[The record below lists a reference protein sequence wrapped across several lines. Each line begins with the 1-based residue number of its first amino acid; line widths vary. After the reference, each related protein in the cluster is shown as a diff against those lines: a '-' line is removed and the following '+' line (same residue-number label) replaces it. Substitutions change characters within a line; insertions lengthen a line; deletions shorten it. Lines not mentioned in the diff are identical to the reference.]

1 MAVQAASMSGSSLR
15 KLLRAEFGTLIML
28 LVVVSLSVYLI
39 LPMVILFWFS
49 FDVSSDVFIPPREWG
64 FGNWL
69 NAWDGRMPQALLNS
83 FLVWFFVMIIS
94 FPVAIAISMILA
106 RTRIPFSHGLEFMFW
121 IAFMFPGI
129 ASTLG
134 WMMMLQPQIGFFNVA
149 LERLPFINE
158 GPFNIFSLEGIVF
171 ARLMADGIAYKVI
184 LFTPAFR
191 NMDQALEEAGRVSG
205 ASKFGTLAKVTL
217 PVMASPIVL
226 VFALQLIRIFQGFE
240 TEWLLGARW
249 GFYVYSTLIYQQV
262 QSLDYGS
269 AVVTASLTL
278 LIIGIIFPLQRWV
291 TRRRHYTTVTGSFK
305 PGLIELGRWKWVFF
319 SAIALLLA
327 SLTALPILVLV
338 VGSFMSHVGFF
349 GLAETWTLRHWADVF
364 ADDVFASA
372 LRNTLI
378 LAVVAGV
385 ASPLLFSVIAYLI
398 VRSKWR
404 LRSTLDSVI
413 WVSAAFPGI
422 LSSLGLLMLF
432 LSVPVLSWLYGTLWA
447 LMLVVIISGN
457 TTGTNIF
464 KGVLV
469 QLGADLE
476 EASRVSG
483 AGWLTTYFKVVI
495 PVLMPTMVLIGMLNF
510 ISAANTTSNI
520 VLLAAI
526 GTKTLSLIALEW
538 GSADVAQA
546 EKAGIVSLVIMVLT
560 IGVALPMREI
570 AKRMGLRQN
579 MSARPGVGSAAASAA
594 APAPVAGRA

>member
-1 MAVQAASMSGSSLR
+1 MAAQAAGVSSSPLR
-15 KLLRAEFGTLIML
+15 KFLRAEFGTLIML
-28 LVVVSLSVYLI
+28 LVIVSLSLYLI
-39 LPMVILFWFS
+39 LPMLILFWFS
-49 FDVSSDVFIPPREWG
+49 LDVSSDVFIPPREWG
-64 FGNWL
+64 IDNWRH
-69 NAWDGRMPQALLNS
+69 AWDGRMPRALLNS

-106 RTRIPFSHGLEFMFW
+106 RTRIPFSHGLEFLFW

-149 LERLPFINE
+149 LEQLPFVDQ

-205 ASKFGTLAKVTL
+205 ASKLGTLAKVTL

-262 QSLDYGS
+262 QSLDYGG

-278 LIIGIIFPLQRWV
+278 LIIGAIFPVQRWV
-291 TRRRHYTTVTGSFK
+291 TRRRHYTTVTGNFK
-305 PGLIELGRWKWVFF
+305 PGLIDLGRWRWPLFG
-319 SAIALLLA
+319 AITLLLA
-327 SLTALPILVLV
+327 LLTALPILVLV

-349 GLAETWTLRHWADVF
+349 GLEQTWTLDHWRRVF
-364 ADDVFASA
+364 SDDVFFGA

-378 LAVVAGV
+378 LAIVAGIG
-385 ASPLLFSVIAYLI
+385 SPLLFSVIAYLI

-483 AGWLTTYFKVVI
+483 AGWFTTYFKVVA

-538 GSADVAQA
+538 GSADVAQMEA
-546 EKAGIVSLVIMVLT
+546 AGIVSLVIMALT
-560 IGVALPMREI
+560 IGVALPMREV

-579 MSARPGVGSAAASAA
+579 MSARTGVGAAAA
-594 APAPVAGRA
+594 APAPAAGRA

>member
-1 MAVQAASMSGSSLR
+1 MALQTASVRRTSLR
-15 KLLRAEFGTLIML
+15 RFLRAEFGTLIML
-28 LVVVSLSVYLI
+28 LVILSLSVYLI
-39 LPMVILFWFS
+39 VPMLILYLFS
-49 FDVSSDVFIPPREWG
+49 MNAAPDVFVGPWQWG
-64 FGNWL
+64 LDNWRY
-69 NAWDGRMPQALLNS
+69 AWDGRMPGALWNS

-94 FPVAIAISMILA
+94 FPAGIAISLILA

-134 WMMMLQPQIGFFNVA
+134 WMMMLQPQIGFFNVL
-149 LERLPFINE
+149 LEALPFIDE

-205 ASKFGTLAKVTL
+205 ASKFGTLVKVTL

-226 VFALQLIRIFQGFE
+226 VFSLQLIRIFQGFE
-240 TEWLLGARW
+240 TELLLGQRW
-249 GFYVYSTLIYQQV
+249 GFYVYSTLIWREV
-262 QSLDYGS
+262 QGLNYGG
-269 AVVTASLTL
+269 AVVIGSITL
-278 LIIGIIFPLQRWV
+278 LIIGMIFPLQRWV
-291 TRRRHYTTVTGSFK
+291 TRRRHYTTITGSFK
-305 PGLIELGRWKWVFF
+305 PGLIELGRLKWPFF
-319 SAIALLLA
+319 AAIALLLA
-327 SLTALPILVLV
+327 LLTALPILVLV

-349 GLAETWTLRHWADVF
+349 NATPTWTFDHWGRVF
-364 ADDVFASA
+364 TDDVFFSGT
-372 LRNTLI
+372 RNTLI
-378 LAVVAGV
+378 LAIVAGIG
-385 ASPLLFSVIAYLI
+385 SPLLFSVIAYLI

-404 LRSTLDSVI
+404 MRSTLDSII

-422 LSSLGLLMLF
+422 LSGLGLLILF
-432 LSVPVLSWLYGTLWA
+432 LSVPGLTWLYGSLWA
-447 LMLVVIISGN
+447 LVLVVIISGN

-538 GSADVAQA
+538 GSADVSQT
-546 EKAGIVSLVIMVLT
+546 ESAGIVALVIMVLT
-560 IGVALPMREI
+560 MGVALPMREF
-570 AKRMGLRQN
+570 AKRIGIRQD
-579 MSARPGVGSAAASAA
+579 MRARAGVT
-594 APAPVAGRA
+594 APAGAPVAGRA